1 MQDSRYRTCIW
12 CYQPLGGRRQG
23 RFCSLSC
30 ESDSYAADRC
40 EYCGEPAQAR
50 DHVVPRAFR
59 YMMEGTRELQ
69 AMLAVMPNTV
79 PSCHQCN
86 SIAGADVF
94 QSLAEKREHIQARL
108 REKYWKVLYMPKWDD
123 DEIEELDGRLRQSIA
138 AAEAQRRIVAT
149 RISWPGNL

>member
-1 MQDSRYRTCIW
+1 
-12 CYQPLGGRRQG
+12 
-23 RFCSLSC
+23 
-30 ESDSYAADRC
+30 
-40 EYCGEPAQAR
+40 
-50 DHVVPRAFR
+50 
-59 YMMEGTRELQ
+59 MMEGTRELQ